1 MELLLNMIHNL
12 IAIGVSD
19 PIISIAEKGV
29 EAFADAQGFYLVN
42 ELPWLKYLPSWLP
55 GMGFL
60 RTAKEASKT
69 RVDMYQRPYEK
80 FKENLVSL
88 EEHLFGLDEV
98 PP

>member
-42 ELPWLKYLPSWLP
+42 ELPWLQYLPSWLP

-60 RTAKEASKT
+60 RTAEDGYKKSM
-69 RVDMYQRPYEK
+69 DMYKTPYEK
-80 FKENLVSL
+80 FKKNLVRL
-88 EEHLFGLDEV
+88 EGYI
-98 PP
+98 